1 MNFNKTVLI
10 SLLVVLTFAV
20 GATENYIKWKDN
32 RIDQVLKDRLE
43 DIDNILA
50 NHVVGPLTKTAAGAY
65 TPSIVC
71 AAGSDDI
78 AFISTEVVYNG
89 YITDADATAE
99 IYAFTGSLT
108 SFDTIEAGYQGT
120 LLVEWA
126 ADTFYV
132 TQSAVSNTSLE
143 TTLIPDY
150 TRGRVPLAL
159 INIKVSGTGH
169 NWIPGDD
176 WNDTGCTT
184 TVHNCYGVELE
195 Y

>member
-20 GATENYIKWKDN
+20 GATENYFRWNDT
-32 RIDQVLKDRLE
+32 RIDPVVRQRLE

-50 NHVVGPLTKTAAGAY
+50 NHVIGPLTKTSAGAY

-71 AAGSDDI
+71 GAGSDDI
-78 AFISTEVVYNG
+78 VFISTEVVYNG

-99 IYAFTGSLT
+99 IYAFTGNLT
-108 SFDTIEAGYQGT
+108 SFDTIEAGYQST
-120 LLVEWA
+120 FLVEWA

-132 TQSAVSNTSLE
+132 TQSTTSKTSLE
-143 TTLIPDY
+143 TTIIPKY
-150 TRGRVPLAL
+150 TKGRVPLAL
-159 INIKVSGTGH
+159 INLKTAAQWV
-169 NWIPGDD
+169 PGDD
-176 WNDTGCTT
+176 WNKANVTT
-184 TVHNCYGVELE
+184 TVHNCWFRELE